1 MAAKQ
6 GRHMPQPVRVIFRRV
21 LIGLTLF
28 LLAGAGGFLILVLGG
43 PGLHLRGYQQ
53 QVDDGTRAIAAA
65 TTDRA
70 RAAGYLQ
77 RGRGYAEIV
86 RYRHV
91 MRSVGADDYARLYR
105 SAMQD
110 LDAAVRLDPDNVEV
124 FKARGLTYFEHSS
137 TAVENGFEA
146 KDLIASLLARAK
158 ADFTAV
164 LDRDARNQTALDYRG
179 MTNQKL
185 GDYAA
190 AIDDY
195 TRVAAA
201 DPRLG
206 QLRLA
211 DLYCRRGTTW
221 GKQYDKAVADLELSI
236 SLEPDADSC
245 ECDPYSPLLWT
256 YFEGL
261 GDLDKSWAL
270 VHRAQSNRHWLMPEL
285 VEKLKAASAQ
295 SRQSM

>member
-1 MAAKQ
+1 MGANPV
-6 GRHMPQPVRVIFRRV
+6 GHMPRPIRVIFRRV
-21 LIGLTLF
+21 LISLAVF
-28 LLAGAGGFLILVLGG
+28 LAACAGGFLILVLGG
-43 PGLHLRGYQQ
+43 PTLHLRGYQQ
-53 QVDDGTRAIAAA
+53 QIDDGTRAIEAA

-70 RAAGYLQ
+70 RAAGYVQ

-91 MRSVGADDYARLYR
+91 MRSVGAADYARLYR

-110 LDAAVRLDPDNVEV
+110 LDAAVRLDPDNVDA
-124 FKARGLTYFEHSS
+124 FKARGLTHFEHSS
-137 TAVENGFEA
+137 TAAENGFES
-146 KDLIASLLARAK
+146 KDAIVSMLVRAK
-158 ADFTAV
+158 NDFTTII
-164 LDRDARNQTALDYRG
+164 DREGRNEMALDYRG
-179 MTNQKL
+179 MTNENL
-185 GDYAA
+185 GDYTA

-195 TRVAAA
+195 TRVAAL

-211 DLYCRRGTTW
+211 DVYCRRGRTW

-236 SLEPDADSC
+236 SLEANADAC
-245 ECDPYSPLLWT
+245 ECDPYSPLLWA

-270 VHRAQSNRHWLMPEL
+270 VHRAQSNHHWVMPEL
-285 VEKLKAASAQ
+285 VEKLKAASSQ
-295 SRQSM
+295 SR